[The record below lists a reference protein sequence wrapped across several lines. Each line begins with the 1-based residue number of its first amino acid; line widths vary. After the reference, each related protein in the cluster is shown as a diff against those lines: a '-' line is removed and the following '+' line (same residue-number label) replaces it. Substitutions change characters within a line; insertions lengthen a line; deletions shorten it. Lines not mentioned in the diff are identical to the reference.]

1 MIFKKCGQKYII
13 CSKKTP
19 GYAKTERFYVRD
31 PCRIQ
36 TCNLLIRSQMLY
48 SVELRGLV
56 SKRVRKN
63 TLFFISKSK
72 KFF

>member
-48 SVELRGLV
+48 SVELRGRSQKSV
-56 SKRVRKN
+56 QKY
-63 TLFFISKSK
+63 TFFNNAAS
-72 KFF
+72 

>member
-48 SVELRGLV
+48 SVELRGLA
-56 SKRVRKN
+56 SNEPAKIH
-63 TLFFISKSK
+63 FFSYQCA
-72 KFF
+72 